1 MRVRLTNSGT
11 WKWNRT
17 PLRVVLVAAAVGLPV
32 VGLATGIMVLPIA
45 AVGCLI
51 GAVALP
57 KARPRA
63 QEPPETLP
71 VAIAI
76 QRIRAAVQ
84 DRLPQEDVRTI
95 SRICE
100 SIGVALE
107 AWGGAHAD
115 CADPD
120 LYRIRQTAL
129 SYLPEAIDAYLAVP
143 HEYGNV
149 RGAATK
155 DPHSVLVDQL
165 RLLDESTRRLAERAV
180 AGDANRLEAH
190 GRFLAEKFGRST
202 LDIESAPTPAPG
214 SSPDAEA
221 DSGRSIP

>member
-1 MRVRLTNSGT
+1 MRVRLTNSGIWT
-11 WKWNRT
+11 RNRT
-17 PLRVVLVAAAVGLPV
+17 SLRVGLVAAAVGLPV
-32 VGLATGIMVLPIA
+32 VGVATGIMVLPVA

-57 KARPRA
+57 KARPRV

-84 DRLPQEDVRTI
+84 DRLPQEDVRTV

-115 CADPD
+115 YADPD

-143 HEYGNV
+143 HGYRSVGE
-149 RGAATK
+149 AARK

-165 RLLDESTRRLAERAV
+165 RLLDESTQRLAERAV
-180 AGDANRLEAH
+180 SADADRLEAH
-190 GRFLAEKFGRST
+190 GRFLAEKFGRSA
-202 LDIESAPTPAPG
+202 LDIESAPTAAG
-214 SSPDAEA
+214 SSPGAGA